1 MNFSELL
8 VIALVAFLVLGPK
21 QLATLAHRFGHFIGQ
36 AKRLSATLD
45 QQTDFLSKEEQ
56 LKKNIAK
63 AMAAEEIQQ
72 RNQQQ
77 ENVQST
83 SFSNKP

>member
-8 VIALVAFLVLGPK
+8 VIAFVAFLVLGPK
-21 QLATLAHRFGHFIGQ
+21 QLATLAHRFGRFIGQ

-45 QQTDFLSKEEQ
+45 QQADFLSKEEQ

-63 AMAAEEIQQ
+63 AMAADEIQQ

-77 ENVQST
+77 KNI
-83 SFSNKP
+83 